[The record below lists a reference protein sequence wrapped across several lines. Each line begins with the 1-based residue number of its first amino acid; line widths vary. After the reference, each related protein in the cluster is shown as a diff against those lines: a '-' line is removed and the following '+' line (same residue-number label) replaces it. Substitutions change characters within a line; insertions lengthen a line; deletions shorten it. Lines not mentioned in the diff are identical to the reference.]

1 MDAAARSER
10 GSDGAKPGRAS
21 SRLGDVVLAVRG
33 IELEGPHGVYAQEQ
47 EAGNRFSVDVEMR
60 GLFAQAVETDEL
72 SDTVDYGAVVQRVCE
87 INRRRTFHLIE
98 SFAGAIADELLDRFE
113 RITEVRIQVRKL
125 SVANLGPNA
134 WTMVELSRRRA

>member
-1 MDAAARSER
+1 MDAAARSKR
-10 GSDGAKPGRAS
+10 GSDRTKLGCAS

-33 IELEGPHGVYAQEQ
+33 IELQGPHGAYPQEQ

-72 SDTVDYGAVVQRVCE
+72 SDTVDYDAVVQRVCE
-87 INRRRTFHLIE
+87 VNRRRTFHLIE

-113 RITEVRIQVRKL
+113 RISEVRILVRKL

-134 WTMVELSRRRA
+134 WTMVELSRRRV

>member
-1 MDAAARSER
+1 MDAAARSKR
-10 GSDGAKPGRAS
+10 GCDGTKPGCAP
-21 SRLGDVVLAVRG
+21 SRSGDVVLAVRG
-33 IELEGPHGVYAQEQ
+33 IELQGPHGVYPQEQ

-72 SDTVDYGAVVQRVCE
+72 SDTVDYDAVVQRVCE
-87 INRRRTFHLIE
+87 VNRRRTFHLIE

-113 RITEVRIQVRKL
+113 RISEVRIQVRKL
-125 SVANLGPNA
+125 SAANLGPNA